1 MRKLSEPLQRQPK
14 NELNIEKILK
24 KNNMSEIGHLTTRDN
39 KLNLPWCLSLREK
52 REMSSSIKNTR
63 SVSTETF
70 NRLHEMKTETQE
82 IHLIEK
88 EKEKNNKSNINS
100 FSGNPSII
108 SGPSTPR
115 NSNGNG
121 CVASGS
127 GMSIISGNGSTTY
140 SKKWCNSVVKS
151 PKLTSHNFPDIM
163 PVEHLSHF

>member
-70 NRLHEMKTETQE
+70 NRLHEMKTET
-82 IHLIEK
+82 
-88 EKEKNNKSNINS
+88 
-100 FSGNPSII
+100 
-108 SGPSTPR
+108 
-115 NSNGNG
+115 
-121 CVASGS
+121 
-127 GMSIISGNGSTTY
+127 
-140 SKKWCNSVVKS
+140 
-151 PKLTSHNFPDIM
+151 
-163 PVEHLSHF
+163 